1 MLDCVIRGGEVIDGT
16 GRPRRRADVGI
27 RDGRIV
33 AIGDVSEE
41 AEQAID
47 ASGCVVAPGFVD
59 IHTHYDAQAFWDTTL
74 SPSPLHGV
82 TTVIGGNCG
91 FSIAPLG
98 PGAGDYLMKMLARVE
113 GMPLESLVQGVP
125 WDWTTTAEYLD
136 RLDGVL
142 AVNAGFLVGHS
153 AIRRVVMGD
162 DATRRHA
169 SPGEQYEMER
179 LLAEGLAAGGMG
191 FSSSWATTHNDD
203 DGEPVPSRHASMDE
217 LIALCK
223 VVSGHEGTTLE
234 FIPTIGLFEEHD
246 MELMTRMSLAA
257 NRPLNW
263 NVLAAE
269 LAERRDHREQA
280 RGERLRVERGAR
292 VLALTI
298 PDSIRTR
305 ISFRTGFLLDV
316 LNGWAK
322 PMALPPD
329 EKIALL
335 SDPARR
341 RELNDMAQQTDGP
354 ARGIAYWQVFTV
366 AEVFTPSLDR
376 YVGRTVGEIAATEG
390 KEPWDV
396 VCDITVADGLRT
408 IFTPPDRGADDE
420 SWKARVDVWRDP
432 RAIVGASDAGAH
444 LDFLAT
450 FNYST
455 TMLAEAVRK
464 RGLLATEEAVSLLT
478 NAQARLYGLTGRG
491 RLGEGWCADI
501 VVFDEST
508 IGPGPVVTVE
518 DLPGGAPRLYGE
530 AEGIEHVL
538 VNGVEIVRGGVFT
551 DARPGR
557 LFGQAET
564 PRASPCR
571 AEPAEGARSSTR
583 ELHPRKPWSG
593 AAVRLT
599 HTLPHRNGDGT
610 TSGPLPEVDQ
620 VLPRPSA
627 ATGPTAAT
635 GRHGKSRPAKRTGFQ
650 SAKPV
655 PVRAPRARGDLRSRS
670 SERLRTSGWATGHLL
685 VVLMWSHVVD
695 VTGGMVTRDAL
706 GRPRYFRPRAD

>member
-1 MLDCVIRGGEVIDGT
+1 MLDCVIRGGDVIDGT

-27 RDGRIV
+27 RGGQIV
-33 AIGDVSEE
+33 AIGEVTEE
-41 AEQAID
+41 AAQTID
-47 ASGCVVAPGFVD
+47 ASGLAVAPGFVD

-74 SPSPLHGV
+74 SPSPLQGV

-98 PGAGDYLMKMLARVE
+98 PGHGDYLMRMLARVE
-113 GMPLESLVQGVP
+113 GMPLESLAEGVP

-136 RLDGVL
+136 RLDNRL

-153 AIRRVVMGD
+153 AIRRVAMGE

-203 DGEPVPSRHASMDE
+203 EGDAVPSRHASTDE
-217 LIALCK
+217 LLSLCK
-223 VVSGHEGTTLE
+223 VVSAHPGTTLE

-246 MELMTRMSLAA
+246 MDLMTRMSLAA

-263 NVLAAE
+263 NVLQVNSRSGEITANKLSASDYAA
-269 LAERRDHREQA
+269 
-280 RGERLRVERGAR
+280 ERGAR

-329 EKIALL
+329 EKLALL
-335 SDPARR
+335 ADPDRR
-341 RELNDMAQQTDGP
+341 RELNEMAQQTEGP
-354 ARGIAYWQVFTV
+354 SRGIAYWQIFTV
-366 AEVFTPSLDR
+366 AEVFTPELEK
-376 YVGRTVGEIAATEG
+376 YVGREIGEIAATEG

-396 VCDITVADGLRT
+396 VCDITVADNLRT

-420 SWKARVDVWRDP
+420 SWKRRVEVWRDP

-491 RLGEGWCADI
+491 RLAEGWCADI
-501 VVFDEST
+501 VVFDESCV
-508 IGPGPVVTVE
+508 GPAPVVTRD
-518 DLPGGAPRLYGE
+518 DLPGGALRLYGQ

-538 VNGVEIVRGGVFT
+538 VNGAEIVRAGEFT

-557 LFGQAET
+557 L
-564 PRASPCR
+564 
-571 AEPAEGARSSTR
+571 
-583 ELHPRKPWSG
+583 
-593 AAVRLT
+593 
-599 HTLPHRNGDGT
+599 
-610 TSGPLPEVDQ
+610 
-620 VLPRPSA
+620 
-627 ATGPTAAT
+627 
-635 GRHGKSRPAKRTGFQ
+635 
-650 SAKPV
+650 
-655 PVRAPRARGDLRSRS
+655 LRSGRDTETVS
-670 SERLRTSGWATGHLL
+670 
-685 VVLMWSHVVD
+685 VP
-695 VTGGMVTRDAL
+695 GG
-706 GRPRYFRPRAD
+706 